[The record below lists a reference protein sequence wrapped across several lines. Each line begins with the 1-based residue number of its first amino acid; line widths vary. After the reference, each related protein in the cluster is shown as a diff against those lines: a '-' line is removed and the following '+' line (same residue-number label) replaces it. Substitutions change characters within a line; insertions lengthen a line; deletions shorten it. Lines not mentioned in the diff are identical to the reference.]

1 MKSNKSNWKLIIL
14 MIALMPI
21 MTGAVVYLKSSG
33 VLSYMY
39 SAEAFKSYIN
49 GFGQKAY
56 VIFFMLQLLGTILAP
71 IPNNIT
77 AAAGAAVLGGW
88 QAFFISTFATL
99 IGSAAAFILAKK
111 LGRPI
116 VNKLV
121 GHKISDKYEKLISKK
136 GTTLLILMFLLPFFP
151 DDALCF
157 LAGMSKISFRR
168 FFIITVLTRPWG
180 ILGSTLIGSGS
191 ISLNW
196 LGWALIIII
205 SVLIVIYQDKIE
217 EKLVNGLKYMN
228 GIKSECE

>member
-14 MIALMPI
+14 MIVLMSI
-21 MTGAVVYLKSSG
+21 MTGVAIFLKSSG
-33 VLSYMY
+33 MLRYMH
-39 SAEAFKSYIN
+39 SVEAFKSYIN

-56 VIFFMLQLLGTILAP
+56 VIFFMLQFLGTILAP
-71 IPNNIT
+71 IPNNVT

-99 IGSAAAFILAKK
+99 LGSAAAFILAKK

-116 VNKLV
+116 VDKFVCN
-121 GHKISDKYEKLISKK
+121 KISDKYERLISKK
-136 GTTLLILMFLLPFFP
+136 GTTLLILMFLIPFFP

-180 ILGSTLIGSGS
+180 ILGSTLVGSGS

-196 LGWALIIII
+196 FGWAFIIAL

-217 EKLVNGLKYMN
+217 EKLADGLKYMN
-228 GIKSECE
+228 GSKSELE

>member
-14 MIALMPI
+14 MVVLMSI
-21 MTGAVVYLKSSG
+21 MTGAAVLVKSSG
-33 VLSYMY
+33 MLRDMY
-39 SAEAFKSYIN
+39 SVETFKGYIN

-56 VIFFMLQLLGTILAP
+56 IIFFMLQFLGTILAP

-88 QAFFISTFATL
+88 QAFFISSLATL
-99 IGSAAAFILAKK
+99 LGSSAAFIVAKR

-121 GHKISDKYEKLISKK
+121 GHKTSDKYEKLISKK

-168 FFIITVLTRPWG
+168 FFTITVLTRPWG
-180 ILGSTLIGSGS
+180 ILGSTLVGSGS

-196 LGWALIIII
+196 FGWVFIIAI
-205 SVLIVIYQDKIE
+205 SVLVVIYQDKIE
-217 EKLVNGLKYMN
+217 EKLVNGLKYVN
-228 GIKSECE
+228 GSKSEFE

>member
-1 MKSNKSNWKLIIL
+1 MS
-14 MIALMPI
+14 I
-21 MTGAVVYLKSSG
+21 MTGAAVLLKSSG
-33 VLSYMY
+33 MLRDMY
-39 SAEAFKSYIN
+39 SVEAFKGYIN
-49 GFGQKAY
+49 GFGKKAY
-56 VIFFMLQLLGTILAP
+56 IIFFILQFLGTILAP

-88 QAFFISTFATL
+88 QTFFISTFATL
-99 IGSAAAFILAKK
+99 LGSAAAFILAKK

-121 GHKISDKYEKLISKK
+121 GHKISDKYENLISKK

-180 ILGSTLIGSGS
+180 ILG
-191 ISLNW
+191 
-196 LGWALIIII
+196 
-205 SVLIVIYQDKIE
+205 
-217 EKLVNGLKYMN
+217 
-228 GIKSECE
+228 